1 MSNQMHHETR
11 PLWYLSEIADA
22 VGGTLQFY
30 EIASDMPV
38 TGVSIDTRTLQEGD
52 LFIAIKGPYHDGHDY
67 LDAAFAAGAA
77 AALVSSAPPPDKDY
91 APKTILVADTQ
102 TALEQLGAAARQ
114 RMKGKVIAVTGSV
127 GKTSVKEGL
136 LVAFGASA
144 KAHASQASYNNLWGV
159 PLSLARMPAETEFG
173 VFEIGMNHAG
183 EITPLSAQVKPDLAI
198 ITKIAPAHMESFKS
212 LEEIAHAKSEIFSGL
227 AGMKLALIPQESEWF
242 ELMKAAAIQA
252 GAAQIFGFG
261 TAKQA
266 DVRAEKIKLHPHCS
280 CLEGSILGQE
290 LAIRVGL
297 PGQHMAMNALTIL
310 GAVHLLG
317 GDLALASI
325 ALGQMEAL
333 SGRGKRHHIHLPQ
346 GEVTLIDETYNANPE
361 SMSAAL
367 IMLGQMP
374 RYGKARRIAVLADM
388 KELGHDSA
396 KLHRSLAQE
405 IKNQDIDLVLTLG
418 DDMANLHEALPPGH
432 IGLHAT
438 SIEQIETALV
448 QELQEGDIVMMK
460 GSNAMGLSKLVDVLC
475 AFKTTE
481 INRSATGFNQQTE
494 GSAV

>member
-1 MSNQMHHETR
+1 MTDHTR
-11 PLWYLSEIADA
+11 PLWYLHEIADA
-22 VGGTLQFY
+22 VGASLEFY

-52 LFIAIKGPYHDGHDY
+52 LFIAIKGPHHDGHDY
-67 LDAAFAAGAA
+67 LDAAFTAGAA
-77 AALVSSAPPPDKDY
+77 AALVSTVPPADKDY
-91 APKTILVADTQ
+91 APKTIKVADTQ

-114 RMKGKVIAVTGSV
+114 RMTGKVIAVTGSV

-136 LVAFGASA
+136 LAAFGASA

-159 PLSLARMPAETEFG
+159 PLSLARMPADCDFG
-173 VFEIGMNHAG
+173 IFEIGMNHAG
-183 EITPLSAQVKPDLAI
+183 EITPLTAQVKPDLAI
-198 ITKIAPAHMESFKS
+198 ITKIAPAHMESFAS
-212 LEEIAHAKSEIFSGL
+212 LEEIAYAKSEIFSGL
-227 AGMKLALIPQESEWF
+227 AGMKLAMIPTESEWF
-242 ELMKAAAIQA
+242 GLMKEAAQKA

-261 TAKQA
+261 TDKQA
-266 DVRAEKIKLHPHCS
+266 DVWAKKIKLHLHCS
-280 CLEGSILGQE
+280 CLEGSVLGQE
-290 LAIRVGL
+290 LATRVGL
-297 PGQHMAMNALTIL
+297 PGHHMAMNALTIL

-317 GDLALASI
+317 ADLALASI

-367 IMLGQMP
+367 IMLGKMP

-388 KELGHDSA
+388 KELGENSSE
-396 KLHRSLAQE
+396 LHRNLVTE

-418 DDMANLHEALPPGH
+418 EDMSNLHEALPPGH

-438 SIEQIETALV
+438 SIAQIETALV

-475 AFKTTE
+475 AFKPAETDGV
-481 INRSATGFNQQTE
+481 ATSFNQQTE